1 MIDRRHFLK
10 SLGVGLALPALESVQ
25 PVLAVAAN
33 AGAPVKRLVTIG
45 TYLGFHAPSW
55 FPKQA
60 GPNYAISPVLEP
72 IDDLRKDFTI
82 FSGLDHRAPNGHKN
96 WKNFLT
102 GKGTPSISFDQIVA
116 KVVGSHTRFESLQ
129 VTCGTPSGNG
139 QMSFTKEGILL
150 PAIGR
155 PSVLYGKLFS
165 SDSDK
170 ARMGY
175 LLDSGGSAL
184 DLVMSGARALERRVT
199 SRDRDK
205 LDEYFTSIRDVEQ
218 QLKKQRE
225 WLDKPSPKINYTMPE
240 FDPVAPDLS
249 LECESIMYDLMTL
262 ALETDSTRVI
272 SFLVPGGGQVF
283 SIDGKL
289 LSAGYHGLSHH
300 GNDADKIAEYNKVGS
315 EHVTRFGKFLREL
328 SNRKDPDGR
337 RLLDTTA
344 VMYGSGM
351 GNANTHDNSRLPVLV
366 AGGPFKH
373 GAHQSIDREN
383 PSDTTPLLG
392 DLYLTLMQS
401 MGVETDRFALA
412 KRNMND
418 YLL

>member
-1 MIDRRHFLK
+1 M
-10 SLGVGLALPALESVQ
+10 
-25 PVLAVAAN
+25 
-33 AGAPVKRLVTIG
+33 
-45 TYLGFHAPSW
+45 
-55 FPKQA
+55 
-60 GPNYAISPVLEP
+60 
-72 IDDLRKDFTI
+72 
-82 FSGLDHRAPNGHKN
+82 
-96 WKNFLT
+96 
-102 GKGTPSISFDQIVA
+102 
-116 KVVGSHTRFESLQ
+116 
-129 VTCGTPSGNG
+129 
-139 QMSFTKEGILL
+139 
-150 PAIGR
+150 
-155 PSVLYGKLFS
+155 
-165 SDSDK
+165 
-170 ARMGY
+170 
-175 LLDSGGSAL
+175 
-184 DLVMSGARALERRVT
+184 
-199 SRDRDK
+199 
-205 LDEYFTSIRDVEQ
+205 
-218 QLKKQRE
+218 
-225 WLDKPSPKINYTMPE
+225 
-240 FDPVAPDLS
+240 
-249 LECESIMYDLMTL
+249 
-262 ALETDSTRVI
+262 I

-337 RLLDTTA
+337 CLLDTTA

-373 GAHQSIDREN
+373 GTHQAIDREN